1 MLMRIAMNK
10 FVFLSVLAIALFT
23 SASGQEEAETVEA
36 PADPQ
41 VTVETSA
48 GNFVIELFSTRAPL
62 SVNNFLQYVNGGF
75 YNGTVFHRIVGGFV
89 VQGGGYDTDYQ
100 LKTTRPDIPNESGN
114 GLNNRRGYVAMARSG
129 EPHSANAQFYINL
142 ADNLPLD
149 PRPTRWGYA
158 VFGKV
163 IEGMEVVDEIGYR
176 PTGAGPTPELG
187 KDVPKEPI
195 VITRISIVPA
205 AERLK
210 SVADETPAAD

>member
-1 MLMRIAMNK
+1 MNK
-10 FVFLSVLAIALFT
+10 FVFLPILAIALFT
-23 SASGQEEAETVEA
+23 SANGQEEIVTNET
-36 PADPQ
+36 PTYPQ
-41 VTVETSA
+41 VEIETSA
-48 GNFVIELFSTRAPL
+48 GSFVIELFTTRAPL
-62 SVNNFLQYVNGGF
+62 TVNNFLQYVNSGF

-114 GLNNRRGYVAMARSG
+114 GLNNRRGFVAMARSG
-129 EPHSANAQFYINL
+129 EPHSANSQFYINL

-163 IEGMEVVDEIGYR
+163 IAGMEVVDEIGYR
-176 PTGAGPTPELG
+176 ATGAGPTPELG

-195 VITRISIVPA
+195 LITKVSVLPA

-210 SVADETPAAD
+210 SVPDETPAVD